1 MLQKI
6 IKKLFQ
12 RHHFWRTN
20 GVNELTEIYAS
31 QFLRALAAS
40 LSGIFVPIFLYKSG
54 FSVAAICLM
63 FIAWFASRF
72 LWAYVSARIIGSL
85 GPKHG
90 IALSVVLQ
98 IVYLAFVLTVS
109 SLHWPIWLLGLIGSF
124 AYCLFLMSFNVDF
137 SKVKHT
143 THGGKELSF
152 VSICERVG
160 AIAGPIIGGLIATY
174 YNPSYTIMLAIVVL
188 FLSLIPIFMSAEP
201 TRTKQS
207 IILAGFPM
215 RRHKRD
221 FIVGAAFQLENT
233 ISINIWPLFLGI
245 FVLVSNTY
253 AYLGLLASVST
264 LVGIFVVYLIGHLVD
279 NNKGRLLLNIG
290 AISNSIIHML
300 RPFVSTIGQAFGVNI
315 INEPITA
322 MYRLPFLKG
331 MFDASD
337 SVPGY
342 RIAYYMIFE
351 WYVAFA
357 NTIFWSFLYFA
368 SILWTDYRA
377 LQLAFII
384 AAVMSLLITRQK
396 FATLARST

>member
-6 IKKLFQ
+6 LSKLLK
-12 RHHFWRTN
+12 RRHFWRTD
-20 GVNELTEIYAS
+20 GFNELTEIYAS

-63 FIAWFASRF
+63 FIAWFLSRF
-72 LWAYVSARIIGSL
+72 LWAYVSARIIAAI

-98 IVYLAFVLTVS
+98 IIYLTFVLTVS
-109 SLHWPIWLLGLIGSF
+109 NLHWPIWLLGIVGSF

-137 SKVKHT
+137 SKVKHVE
-143 THGGKELSF
+143 HGGKELSF

-188 FLSLIPIFMSAEP
+188 FLSLIPIFMTAEP
-201 TRTKQS
+201 TRTRQGIVLK
-207 IILAGFPM
+207 GFPF

-233 ISINIWPLFLGI
+233 ISVNIWPLFLGI
-245 FVLVSNTY
+245 FVLLSNTY

-279 NNKGRLLLNIG
+279 DHKGKLLLNIG
-290 AISNSIIHML
+290 AVSNAIIHLL
-300 RPFVSTIGQAFGVNI
+300 RPFISTVTQAFGINI
-315 INEPITA
+315 INEPVTA

-342 RIAYYMIFE
+342 RIAYYMLFE
-351 WYVAFA
+351 WYVAIA
-357 NTIFWSFLYFA
+357 NTIFWIYLYLA
-368 SILWTDYRA
+368 CSVWTDYRA
-377 LQLAFII
+377 LQSTFIV
-384 AAVMSLLITRQK
+384 AAVMSLIIIKQK
-396 FATLARST
+396 FATLRN